1 MDLKDWRLDYNKYN
15 LKEEDLPSEPFS
27 LFKEWFEK
35 ASTDQN
41 PEPNAMILS
50 TSAPTPNARVVLL
63 KELKDDSF
71 VFFTNYN
78 SAKGQEIDKNN
89 DVSLLFFWPMSQR
102 QVRICGKA
110 AKISRER
117 SEAYF
122 STRPI
127 ESQISAISSPQ
138 SQEIK
143 GEELLKRIEEIK
155 EQNNIECPP
164 FWGGYAVIP
173 SSIEFWQGQMG
184 RLHDR
189 WRFKKSSAN
198 LWEISRLAP

>member
-27 LFKEWFEK
+27 LFREWFEK
-35 ASTDQN
+35 ATTDQN

-63 KELKDDSF
+63 KELKDDGF

-110 AKISRER
+110 LKISRER

-127 ESQISAISSPQ
+127 ESQISAMASPQ

-164 FWGGYAVIP
+164 FWGGYTVIP
-173 SSIEFWQGQMG
+173 SSIEFWQGQIG

>member
-1 MDLKDWRLDYNKYN
+1 MNLQDWRLDYNKYN
-15 LKEEDLPSEPFS
+15 LKQEDLPSEPFL

-50 TSAPTPNARVVLL
+50 TSAPNPNARVVLL
-63 KELKDDSF
+63 KEVQDDSF
-71 VFFTNYN
+71 VFYTNYN
-78 SAKGQEIDKNN
+78 SSKGQEIDRNN
-89 DVSLLFFWPMSQR
+89 LVSLLFFWPMSQR
-102 QVRICGKA
+102 QVRIFGKA
-110 AKISRER
+110 VKISRER
-117 SEAYF
+117 SVAYF
-122 STRPI
+122 DTRPV
-127 ESQISAISSPQ
+127 ESQISAIASPQ
-138 SQEIK
+138 SEEIK
-143 GEELLKRIEEIK
+143 GEELLKRVEAIK
-155 EQNNIECPP
+155 EQNKIECPDY
-164 FWGGYAVIP
+164 WGGYAVVP

>member
-15 LKEEDLPSEPFS
+15 LKEEDIPSEPFS
-27 LFKEWFEK
+27 LFREWFER

-50 TSAPTPNARVVLL
+50 TSAPNPNARVVLL
-63 KELKDDSF
+63 KELKDDGF

-78 SAKGQEIDKNN
+78 SAKGQEIDNNN

-110 AKISRER
+110 TKISRER

-122 STRPI
+122 SSRPI
-127 ESQISAISSPQ
+127 ESQISAMASPQ

-155 EQNNIECPP
+155 EQNNIECPS
-164 FWGGYAVIP
+164 FWGGYTVIP
-173 SSIEFWQGQMG
+173 SSIEFWQGQIG